1 MIAKLNIKIVP
12 ITTTQNFQKNKIIMN
27 LLRKKLLITSIKKKK
42 NSRLAL
48 GFFYV
53 GSSHP
58 AASFYGFMAGL
69 ITFTINLAG
78 YKFSKR

>member
-1 MIAKLNIKIVP
+1 MGYIFFNPKKENIENNESRWWIGYH
-12 ITTTQNFQKNKIIMN
+12 
-27 LLRKKLLITSIKKKK
+27 LLIGIILYSWIKA
-42 NSRLAL
+42 SGLYELIL